1 MLRRLRFFPAC
12 GRKREWPCC
21 QFSDMVLISR
31 RPGDDA
37 WRFRESCPDVLRA
50 GSNPSHVWSEKRA
63 RVQWMNAAMPRVR
76 CGRFVRFGR
85 SSGQDKK
92 RGRQKSRNPVCY
104 RATREC
110 ARLFRELP
118 PNAVCD
124 AFAALAL
131 AYSRS
136 PYSLNETARAASS
149 HLLNASAI
157 SFTVVLCVNT
167 NGSIEHRENLS
178 DTDSRSSESS

>member
-1 MLRRLRFFPAC
+1 MLRRLRLFPVC

-63 RVQWMNAAMPRVR
+63 RVQWMNAATPRGG

-85 SSGQDKK
+85 SRGQHK
-92 RGRQKSRNPVCY
+92 RNASAKRRCPVHYCVRSV
-104 RATREC
+104 RAP
-110 ARLFRELP
+110 LFRELP
-118 PNAVCD
+118 PKHVNWRRSLPARVRRGR
-124 AFAALAL
+124 AFARHRPKSRFGSHMKVETRSCSEGSGALA
-131 AYSRS
+131 SSPSGRS
-136 PYSLNETARAASS
+136 IRLEVANEKRTW
-149 HLLNASAI
+149 
-157 SFTVVLCVNT
+157 
-167 NGSIEHRENLS
+167 
-178 DTDSRSSESS
+178 